1 MPTESVSQ
9 ETGIAERPRGK
20 PPASIRSVSIERRVY
35 LVGAVPIIVAVAI
48 GIVSLYLVSR
58 ADGARLGAHAV
69 ATAFRHVVT
78 ATSQRDAFISA
89 PSSERDQHLR
99 LVLSSVDAAA
109 ASIASLVPARLPE
122 IDEEAV
128 SATGAELSRYRSQML
143 ALAPAVARSDQLL
156 AQMDERLATLL
167 TLTDEARQRQHAS
180 NADLVGSL
188 RKRDLALQAAQ
199 IRLGQAQQ
207 ARAAIVDHALVRDTG
222 AATALAT
229 ARVTNATEAL
239 AELLDEEAETT
250 ALGAAVAVYLE
261 GGPVA
266 PVFDIIDRRIKIDG
280 TATRSLQSE
289 VSELLAYTVEAH
301 ETEQATQNIAVE
313 TIKLAERAT
322 GAVDQRNLADIA
334 AVASESIDL
343 GERIA
348 SLPIAPLIQTEM
360 LDALDLWREG
370 LEEARSGLSEQE
382 EALSRMNGTAD
393 NLVFEVATL
402 NRELSSRADAT
413 GAAARQILVF
423 GAGIALFA
431 AAFFGL
437 VVGRSITRPIK
448 RLEQGML
455 HRAAHPEEGPLR
467 GARRRDEIGM
477 MTRATNQFLS
487 ELGKRETAL
496 RAAKERTEEALTQL
510 KRAQRE
516 LIQSEKLASLG
527 QLVAGVAHEINTPL
541 GVALTTTSVL
551 REEVGEFERLSKAQG
566 LTRQG
571 FASFLDRMTDGM
583 RLTVSNLERAA
594 RLVASFKQVAAD
606 QASGDRRTLLLDG
619 FLQEVF
625 TSLGP
630 LGRKGAHHVE
640 IVCPPG
646 LELDTYPG
654 ALAQVLTNLLTNA
667 YTHAFARRTGGR
679 VRVEVTQ
686 PVAGEV
692 RVAFSD
698 DGCGIAPD
706 MCDRIFD
713 PFFTTGRAQGST
725 GLGLH
730 IVHNIVTG
738 VLGGRIA
745 TQSSVGRGTTF
756 VIDLPK
762 VRPSPSNQ
770 QETSS

>member
-1 MPTESVSQ
+1 
-9 ETGIAERPRGK
+9 
-20 PPASIRSVSIERRVY
+20 VSIERRVY

-58 ADGARLGAHAV
+58 ADDARLGAHAV

-99 LVLSSVDAAA
+99 LVLSSVNAAA
-109 ASIASLVPARLPE
+109 ASIASLEPARLPE

-128 SATGAELSRYRSQML
+128 SVTSSQLSRYRSQML

-180 NADLVGSL
+180 NADLVESL

-207 ARAAIVDHALVRDTG
+207 ARAAIVDHALVRNTE
-222 AATALAT
+222 AAAALPT

-239 AELLDEEAETT
+239 VKLLDEESEAA
-250 ALGAAVAVYLE
+250 ALGNSVAAYLE
-261 GGPVA
+261 GEPVA
-266 PVFDIIDRRIKIDG
+266 PVFDVIDRRIKIDG

-322 GAVDQRNLADIA
+322 GAVDRRDLADIA
-334 AVASESIDL
+334 
-343 GERIA
+343 A

-370 LEEARSGLSEQE
+370 LEQARSGLSEQE
-382 EALSRMNGTAD
+382 EALSRMNSTAD
-393 NLVFEVATL
+393 NLVFEVANL

-413 GAAARQILVF
+413 GAAARQILIF

-455 HRAAHPEEGPLR
+455 HRAAHPEEGPLP
-467 GARRRDEIGM
+467 GARRPDEIGM

-510 KRAQRE
+510 KQTQRE

-551 REEVGEFERLSKAQG
+551 REEVREFERLSRAQG
-566 LTRQG
+566 LTRQA

-630 LGRKGAHHVE
+630 LGRKGGHQVE

-667 YTHAFARRTGGR
+667 YTHAFAGRTGGK

-686 PVAGEV
+686 HLAGEV
-692 RVAFSD
+692 RIAFSD
-698 DGCGIAPD
+698 DGCGIVPE

-738 VLGGRIA
+738 VLGGRIS
-745 TQSSVGRGTTF
+745 TRSTVGRGTTF
-756 VIDLPK
+756 VMDLPK
-762 VRPSPSNQ
+762 VRPAPSNQ